1 MAKKKE
7 DTKPEVKELEGTA
20 QVKKPRSIITMATDG
35 QTVSSPIK
43 TTRELYME
51 QVDAKKD

>member
-7 DTKPEVKELEGTA
+7 VENVEVDQPLEE
-20 QVKKPRSIITMATDG
+20 VVNKKPRSIITMASDG
-35 QTVSSPIK
+35 QTFSTPIK

-51 QVDAKKD
+51 VVNDEKN